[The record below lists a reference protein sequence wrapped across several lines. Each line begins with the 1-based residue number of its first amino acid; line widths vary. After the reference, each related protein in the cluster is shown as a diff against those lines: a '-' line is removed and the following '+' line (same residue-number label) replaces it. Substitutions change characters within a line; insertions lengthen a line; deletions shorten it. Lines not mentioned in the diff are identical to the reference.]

1 MKQGMYENTNY
12 AGIKKLLGKP
22 GYVAV
27 LDYGRQPRVDK
38 KTGKMVIKQ
47 IKKQK
52 HFDTLK
58 EARQA
63 MAEAAME
70 RKMGSNTS
78 GIRSTKFSD
87 MTEDFKKSERYKNL
101 EENYRKHYDNY
112 ISHFIDFFVR
122 WKSAKSV

>member
-1 MKQGMYENTNY
+1 MKQGTYKETDY
-12 AGIKKLLGKP
+12 VGIKELLDGS

-38 KTGKMVIKQ
+38 KTGKIVIKQ
-47 IKKQK
+47 IKKQRK
-52 HFDTLK
+52 FKKLK
-58 EARQA
+58 EAREA
-63 MAEAAME
+63 VAEAAME

-101 EENYRKHYDNY
+101 EENYRKHYANY